1 MQKGRFALPVV
12 LAFRISLRVSE
23 MEFAQSILQKIY
35 IAAIFSKHQGCTY
48 TDSCSISGLI
58 IYQID
63 PATFLLSARLLCSVL
78 VKASLDQIQGLKS
91 GPYQRLFLA
100 WRNLKY
106 RSMRPIG
113 RRNRL
118 KGGSYVFICACFV
131 ARQRQPSAIQ
141 VLSGH
146 VAGIDQ
152 FLMSGRQAPSCKL
165 RDGLVAF
172 LVSRRRYFMHYRVVK
187 AGF

>member
-35 IAAIFSKHQGCTY
+35 IAAIFSKYQGCTY

-78 VKASLDQIQGLKS
+78 VKASLAQIPGPQVRPVPAPISGLEEPQVSVHAAYWASEQAQRWILCIHLRLSRSKAEAAVCDP
-91 GPYQRLFLA
+91 GPLWARGG
-100 WRNLKY
+100 N
-106 RSMRPIG
+106 RSI
-113 RRNRL
+113 
-118 KGGSYVFICACFV
+118 S
-131 ARQRQPSAIQ
+131 
-141 VLSGH
+141 H
-146 VAGIDQ
+146 VG
-152 FLMSGRQAPSCKL
+152 
-165 RDGLVAF
+165 
-172 LVSRRRYFMHYRVVK
+172 
-187 AGF
+187 